1 MNKHLYEENGTGTN
15 GNNELSI
22 KVKNFVDDVYNT
34 FSDYPDDE
42 LELYIMEDIMAEFC
56 HRRIKRR
63 CEIIKGEIEKE
74 KESNNDN

>member
-1 MNKHLYEENGTGTN
+1 MKKHLYEENGTGTN
-15 GNNELSI
+15 GDNEIFI
-22 KVKNFVDDVYNT
+22 KVKNFVDDVCNT

-63 CEIIKGEIEKE
+63 VEVIKERKD
-74 KESNNDN
+74 NDDNR

>member
-22 KVKNFVDDVYNT
+22 KVKNFVDDIYNT

-42 LELYIMEDIMAEFC
+42 LELYVMEDIMTEFC
-56 HRRIKRR
+56 HKRIKRR
-63 CEIIKGEIEKE
+63 LEIIHKTI
-74 KESNNDN
+74 